1 MTINGKRGSDNS
13 DINKVYQFNKES
25 HNPSDNKNKSLK
37 RHKIMNLIKE
47 LEHLLEDS
55 NTPVEKS
62 LEHGEYNCYNDATTN
77 NGNDTPVSSIHP
89 S

>member
-1 MTINGKRGSDNS
+1 
-13 DINKVYQFNKES
+13 
-25 HNPSDNKNKSLK
+25 
-37 RHKIMNLIKE
+37 MNLIKE
-47 LEHLLEDS
+47 LENLLEDS